1 MAVLVLGLL
10 AYALAAWPLRS
21 TSAVAGPG
29 TDAGTGAG
37 PRGGAEGES
46 EGTTGAESGF
56 TRGRIALAVGWLAH
70 LVLLVLDIGGFGQ
83 TSPGARLGFAPVISA
98 TVWLVIG
105 VHSLESRWVPLPP
118 VRIGLAM
125 AGAAAVLLA
134 AVFPGEPRQFA
145 TALGPVHFVLGVT
158 SYGLFGAAVLHGL
171 LLDAAE
177 RRLRQRQLGRR
188 PMAGLP
194 LLQLERLTFRF
205 VQAGFV
211 VLTFT
216 LLLGAL
222 APTGWRWDHK
232 TIFSLL
238 AWSMFAALLAGRHW
252 QGWRGHRAT
261 RWLYAGTLLL
271 LLAYVGSR
279 FVFEVL
285 LGRPV
290 A

>member
-1 MAVLVLGLL
+1 MILSSGSSWSAGALAVLLLGLL
-10 AYALAAWPLRS
+10 GYGLAAWPRS
-21 TSAVAGPG
+21 VTAAS
-29 TDAGTGAG
+29 GAG
-37 PRGGAEGES
+37 ALGHEPSGPVSGGG
-46 EGTTGAESGF
+46 GL
-56 TRGRIALAVGWLAH
+56 GRAALAVGWVAH
-70 LVLLVLDIGGFGQ
+70 FVLLVLDIGGFGQ
-83 TSPGARLGFAPVISA
+83 AAEGARLGFAPVLSA
-98 TVWLVIG
+98 TVWIVIA
-105 VHSLESRWVPLPP
+105 VHTVESRWVPLPP
-118 VRIGLAM
+118 VRIGLAL
-125 AGAAAVLLA
+125 AGAGAVLLA
-134 AVFPGEPRQFA
+134 ALFPGEPRRFA
-145 TALGPVHFVLGVT
+145 TSLGPLHFVLGIT

-177 RRLRQRQLGRR
+177 RRLRQRQPGRG
-188 PMAGLP
+188 PGGGLP

-222 APTGWRWDHK
+222 APSGWRWDHK

-238 AWSMFAALLAGRHW
+238 AWGMFAALLAGRHW
-252 QGWRGHRAT
+252 RGWRGHRAT